1 MPKKEFY
8 RITVDGIP
16 YVVEVE
22 PIYSGAPQPG
32 PPSTLAPWVLA
43 PRDAPLPPRL
53 AGALRG
59 QTPRR
64 PRPRKT
70 PRNTQNGPR
79 PPYGERAPFC
89 SVWGGASVR
98 RLLFLKNRAPLDG
111 GTLKQDS
118 AYLWSTLYMCSI
130 SSRTLLE

>member
-32 PPSTLAPWVLA
+32 LFHSGPLGACPPCRPSPTPVS
-43 PRDAPLPPRL
+43 
-53 AGALRG
+53 GALRG

-64 PRPRKT
+64 PLCRKSQ
-70 PRNTQNGPR
+70 RKMQKGAR
-79 PPYGERAPFC
+79 LPYGERTPFC

-98 RLLFLKNRAPLDG
+98 RLLIFKKQAPLDG
-111 GTLKQDS
+111 GALKQDS

>member
-43 PRDAPLPPRL
+43 HRVASPTPVSGRAEGANSSSAPL
-53 AGALRG
+53 
-59 QTPRR
+59 
-64 PRPRKT
+64 
-70 PRNTQNGPR
+70 
-79 PPYGERAPFC
+79 
-89 SVWGGASVR
+89 
-98 RLLFLKNRAPLDG
+98 
-111 GTLKQDS
+111 
-118 AYLWSTLYMCSI
+118 
-130 SSRTLLE
+130 

>member
-43 PRDAPLPPRL
+43 HRVAHLPTR
-53 AGALRG
+53 
-59 QTPRR
+59 
-64 PRPRKT
+64 
-70 PRNTQNGPR
+70 
-79 PPYGERAPFC
+79 
-89 SVWGGASVR
+89 
-98 RLLFLKNRAPLDG
+98 
-111 GTLKQDS
+111 
-118 AYLWSTLYMCSI
+118 
-130 SSRTLLE
+130 